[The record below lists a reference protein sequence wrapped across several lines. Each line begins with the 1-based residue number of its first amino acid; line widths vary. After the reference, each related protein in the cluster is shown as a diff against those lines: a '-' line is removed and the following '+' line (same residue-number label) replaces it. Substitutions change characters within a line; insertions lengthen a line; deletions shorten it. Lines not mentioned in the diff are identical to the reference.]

1 MLSMFRTKSEMVT
14 SDAAMPGR
22 DVAVVTEE
30 SHFVL
35 NTSLQEVPAGMKVAV
50 FGMGCFWGVERI
62 FWQLVG
68 VFSTSVGY
76 SAGYTPNATYEEVCT
91 GKTGHNEV
99 VRIVFDPSK
108 ISYDALLQ
116 VFWEGHNPTQGMLQ
130 GNDTGTQYRSGIYTT
145 TDAQKIAANASKIA
159 FEPRLLE
166 AGFGLITTEVLPM
179 SEYYFAEG
187 YHQQYLSKNPN
198 GYCGI
203 SGTGVTCPI
212 GTNV

>member
-116 VFWEGHNPTQGMLQ
+116 VFWEGHNPTQGMRQ

>member
-30 SHFVL
+30 NHFVL
-35 NTSLQEVPAGMKVAV
+35 NTPLKEIPAGMEVAV

-212 GTNV
+212 GTDV

>member
-212 GTNV
+212 GTDV

>member
-116 VFWEGHNPTQGMLQ
+116 VFWEGHNPTQGMRQ

-145 TDAQKIAANASKIA
+145 TEAQKIAANASKIA

-179 SEYYFAEG
+179 TEYYFAEG